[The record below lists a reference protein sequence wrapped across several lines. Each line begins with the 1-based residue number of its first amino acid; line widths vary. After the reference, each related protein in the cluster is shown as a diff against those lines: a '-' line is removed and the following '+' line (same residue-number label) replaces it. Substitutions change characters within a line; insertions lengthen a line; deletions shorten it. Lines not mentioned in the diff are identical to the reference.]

1 MFSKEDIHRLQM
13 IQFYKEFHFPL
24 DKIAI
29 ILEGSEKNRM
39 EMMSI
44 QLLEIQEQMRKY
56 ERIEKMLQAALCC
69 QCSLPVQD
77 KKETGTVVIGL
88 DLQNDI
94 KEGGALP
101 CKRFYTLFQPLQNFY
116 HRIRELQIP
125 IIYLCDSHQRGKDKE
140 LEIWCDHMIEG
151 TYGEK
156 IIDELT
162 PEKQDYV
169 LKKRFF
175 NGFVQ
180 TGLQKLLIDLKA
192 SRLIFTGWRT
202 HVCVAQTAIEAFHRN
217 YQVLIAVDGVNSTTR
232 QEHEFGIGLMGANY
246 GFEMYTCK
254 ELLEMLEKEQQLSS

>member
-1 MFSKEDIHRLQM
+1 MMCLGIIPQCPDRHHFHIRLNTHTNLSPYHIIIIIESTDSSNRESRWMKRPISQHFYRRRMRRQSGYRMFSKEDIHRLQM

-69 QCSLPVQD
+69 QRSLPVQD
-77 KKETGTVVIGL
+77 KKETGTVVIGI

-162 PEKQDYV
+162 PKN
-169 LKKRFF
+169 K
-175 NGFVQ
+175 
-180 TGLQKLLIDLKA
+180 IM
-192 SRLIFTGWRT
+192 
-202 HVCVAQTAIEAFHRN
+202 C
-217 YQVLIAVDGVNSTTR
+217 
-232 QEHEFGIGLMGANY
+232 
-246 GFEMYTCK
+246 
-254 ELLEMLEKEQQLSS
+254 